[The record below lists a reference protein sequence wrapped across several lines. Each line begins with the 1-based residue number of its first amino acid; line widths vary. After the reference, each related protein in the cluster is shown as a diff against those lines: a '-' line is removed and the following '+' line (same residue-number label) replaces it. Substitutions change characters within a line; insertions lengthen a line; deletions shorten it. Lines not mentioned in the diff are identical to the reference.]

1 MEKTAYKTINTGLE
15 NSTMTKEVPSST
27 FPFRCAIFVPRK
39 ALALRMPMLAL
50 RMPMH
55 F

>member
-1 MEKTAYKTINTGLE
+1 MEKTAYKTINTGLK

-27 FPFRCAIFVPRK
+27 FPFRCAIFVPRE

-50 RMPMH
+50 RMPMY
-55 F
+55 